1 MLQYGYRRKERIKMT
16 VYELIKELIDYDPE
30 AEIVFRGENDES
42 FYEVNLR
49 YYEYSHSK
57 ELEIK
62 LY

>member
-1 MLQYGYRRKERIKMT
+1 MT

-42 FYEVNLR
+42 FHEVNLR
-49 YYEYSHSK
+49 YCKYYFHSK

-62 LY
+62 LC